1 MTVLEDKLVLEPAT
15 QLLSQAQVITS
26 LLSNFSG
33 TKLILLCY
41 RDSTV
46 KRFHIVDTELQR
58 YPWCHKV
65 STCYIA
71 LYVYNFSSE
80 SFILFRCRWQAT
92 VLASLHIDHFG
103 SDLHPSPHCVRPC
116 NLSRPFHLTETQ
128 GTGSKRRHRWS
139 ISWAFRLFRPLGVSR

>member
-15 QLLSQAQVITS
+15 QLLSQAQVITN

-58 YPWCHKV
+58 YP
-65 STCYIA
+65 
-71 LYVYNFSSE
+71 
-80 SFILFRCRWQAT
+80 
-92 VLASLHIDHFG
+92 
-103 SDLHPSPHCVRPC
+103 
-116 NLSRPFHLTETQ
+116 
-128 GTGSKRRHRWS
+128 
-139 ISWAFRLFRPLGVSR
+139 